1 MKVRIATR
9 ASELAL
15 VQARY
20 VASRIESELHL
31 ATEILP
37 MTTTGDQIQS
47 VQLTKIGGKGLFV
60 KEIEEALLE
69 KRADLAVH
77 SAKDLPA
84 FVPPGLVLAA
94 FPVREDPRDAL
105 VSQDTHLRI
114 ASLPQGARLGTG
126 STRRISQL
134 RALRPDLELVPLRG
148 NVQTRLRK
156 MVEQNLH
163 GVILACAGLERLQ
176 YGERIVERIDTEV
189 LLPAVAQGTLAVQ
202 TRSDD
207 PLTQKIVSLDDAG
220 VAVTIR
226 AERSFLARLEADCS
240 VPVAGFAEWLVG
252 GRLRMRGLVAL
263 PDGSR
268 VLRASREGDAAQPE
282 ALGVA
287 VADELLAA
295 GADTILRELRA
306 CAVQQAD

>member
-20 VASRIESELHL
+20 VAARIESELHL

-47 VQLTKIGGKGLFV
+47 VQLAKIGGKGLFV

-69 KRADLAVH
+69 NRADLAVH

-84 FVPPGLVLAA
+84 HIPDGLVLAA

-105 VSQDTHLRI
+105 VSRDANLRLVT
-114 ASLPQGARLGTG
+114 LPLGARVGTG
-126 STRRISQL
+126 STRRMSQL
-134 RALRPDLELVPLRG
+134 LALRPDLKIVPLRG

-156 MVEQNLH
+156 MVEQDLH
-163 GVILACAGLERLQ
+163 AVVLACAGLERLQ
-176 YGERIVERIDTEV
+176 YGDRIVERIDTQA
-189 LLPAVAQGTLAVQ
+189 LLPAVAQGTLALQ
-202 TRSDD
+202 TRRDD
-207 PLTQKIVSLDDAG
+207 LLTQNIVDLNDAT
-220 VAVTIR
+220 VEATIR
-226 AERSFLARLEADCS
+226 AERSFLTRLEADCS
-240 VPVAGFAEWLVG
+240 VPVAGFAEWISEE
-252 GRLRMRGLVAL
+252 RLRMRGLVAL

-268 VLRASREGDAAQPE
+268 CLRALREGEAVQAE
-282 ALGVA
+282 ALGKA
-287 VADELLAA
+287 VAEELLQA

-306 CAVQQAD
+306 CAAREIK

>member
-31 ATEILP
+31 PTEILP
-37 MTTTGDQIQS
+37 MTTTGDQMQS
-47 VQLTKIGGKGLFV
+47 VQLAKIGGKGLFV

-69 KRADLAVH
+69 NRADLAVH

-84 FVPPGLVLAA
+84 HVPEGLLLAA
-94 FPVREDPRDAL
+94 FPAREDPRDAL
-105 VSQDTHLRI
+105 VSNDPHLRI
-114 ASLPQGARLGTG
+114 ANLPQGARMGTG
-126 STRRISQL
+126 SARRVSQL

-163 GVILACAGLERLQ
+163 AVILACAGLERLQ
-176 YGERIVERIDTEV
+176 YGERIVERIETDL

-207 PLTQKIVSLDDAG
+207 PLTQKIVTLNDSA

-240 VPVAGFAEWLVG
+240 VPVAGFAEWLPD

-268 VLRASREGDAAQPE
+268 VLRATREGDPARAE
-282 ALGVA
+282 MLGTS
-287 VADELLAA
+287 VADDLLAA
-295 GADTILRELRA
+295 GADAILRDLRS
-306 CAVQQAD
+306 CATHETP